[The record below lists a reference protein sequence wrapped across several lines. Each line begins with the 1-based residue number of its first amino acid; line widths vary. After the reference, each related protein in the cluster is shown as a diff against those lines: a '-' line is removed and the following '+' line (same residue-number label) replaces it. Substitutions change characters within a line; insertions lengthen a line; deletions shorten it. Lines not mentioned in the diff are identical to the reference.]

1 MTTLKTVMIAAALI
15 AGGTSLA
22 MAQAQGSSGPD
33 GQAQGSSGRDGMTP
47 AAGAADNPPA
57 QGHASGRT
65 ARHHGTTHHRMYMQS
80 GSTAAN
86 AAASGGSGTHR
97 GALKTGSAASNQKV
111 LYNQNGYR

>member
-33 GQAQGSSGRDGMTP
+33 GQLKD
-47 AAGAADNPPA
+47 GAADNPPA
-57 QGHASGRT
+57 RSPASGRT
-65 ARHHGTTHHRMYMQS
+65 ARHHGTTHHRMYYMQS

-111 LYNQNGYR
+111 LHNQSGYR